1 MRKTRS
7 TCSASRA
14 RSSAAYFRVP
24 WIAPTNPKHLVDI
37 PSMKEVAKVAVGQ
50 VPKRNYTMVIPAGR
64 LGTQ

>member
-37 PSMKEVAKVAVGQ
+37 PSMKEVAKAAVG
-50 VPKRNYTMVIPAGR
+50 PKRNYKIVIPAGR
-64 LGTQ
+64 SGAQ